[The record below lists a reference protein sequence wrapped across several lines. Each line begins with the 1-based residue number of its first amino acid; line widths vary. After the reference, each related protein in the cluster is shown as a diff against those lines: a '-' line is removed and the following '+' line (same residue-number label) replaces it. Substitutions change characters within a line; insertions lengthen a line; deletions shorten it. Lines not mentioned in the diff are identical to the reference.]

1 MHYLQTLLPPMA
13 ITTVLSADL
22 GTNVSAYQSFS
33 LFATRRVTLRS
44 SSRSSRTNAYSH
56 LSRCEC
62 LGISSSNRRIP
73 GWAWGAVHQ
82 HGQPRIVPP
91 YIHNTNNDLLGPS
104 TTSSSAS
111 RTFTSATSTKLQATS
126 RRTTPSIVSDDDT
139 KFSDDDQE
147 QSTKKKKKQI
157 PTILLAGFLGSGKT
171 TTLKHLL
178 ENNSNIKIGTVVNDV
193 ASINIDA
200 KLISSS
206 NLDSNESGDSVEL
219 QNGCACCSL
228 ADELFTSIMT
238 LTQGGERELDVIVVE
253 LR

>member
-1 MHYLQTLLPPMA
+1 M
-13 ITTVLSADL
+13 
-22 GTNVSAYQSFS
+22 
-33 LFATRRVTLRS
+33 
-44 SSRSSRTNAYSH
+44 
-56 LSRCEC
+56 
-62 LGISSSNRRIP
+62 
-73 GWAWGAVHQ
+73 
-82 HGQPRIVPP
+82 
-91 YIHNTNNDLLGPS
+91 
-104 TTSSSAS
+104 
-111 RTFTSATSTKLQATS
+111 
-126 RRTTPSIVSDDDT
+126 SDDDT